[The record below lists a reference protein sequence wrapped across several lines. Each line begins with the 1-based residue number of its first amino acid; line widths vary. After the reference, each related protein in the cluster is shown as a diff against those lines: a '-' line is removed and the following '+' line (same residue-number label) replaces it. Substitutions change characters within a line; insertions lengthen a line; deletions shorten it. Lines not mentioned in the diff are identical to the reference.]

1 MDGTRHTEGSP
12 DVSAFAKPSVVSV
25 VLFPSFS
32 MMALASTTEPL
43 RAANLLSGKS
53 LYQWSL
59 VSVGAR
65 EVKSSSGF
73 RLTTDHADLN
83 LPPSDLTLVIAS
95 LEFDHLLQPSLLR
108 RLPMALGASK
118 AIGAVSHGSIVLARA
133 GLLDGYRCT
142 SHWDRLKEL
151 HDMHPKVH
159 STREVFCI
167 DRNRWTSSGG
177 TAAMDMMLALVR
189 AQHGQ
194 ALALNV
200 ANNFIHSRMR
210 QPGELQPMEVRWRY
224 GVKDRRLARAIGF
237 MEQSIESP
245 LPLSQIAELAG
256 LSTRQL
262 QRLFQGE
269 LQKPPEQFFIEMRL
283 RAALDLLQHTHDSI
297 GDIAQQCGFGNPSH
311 FARTFLHAFG
321 LRPGDVRRNDH
332 GVSVPAA

>member
-1 MDGTRHTEGSP
+1 
-12 DVSAFAKPSVVSV
+12 
-25 VLFPSFS
+25 
-32 MMALASTTEPL
+32 MALASTTEPL
-43 RAANLLSGKS
+43 RAANLLSGKT

-59 VSVGAR
+59 VSVGSR
-65 EVKSSSGF
+65 EVRSSSGF
-73 RLTTDHADLN
+73 RLTTDHSDLA

-108 RLPMALGASK
+108 RLPTALRASK

-142 SHWDRLKEL
+142 THWDRLKEL
-151 HDMHPKVH
+151 QEIRPNVR

-167 DRNRWTSSGG
+167 DRSRWTSSGG

-245 LPLSQIAELAG
+245 LPLSQVAELAG

-262 QRLFQGE
+262 QRLFLAE
-269 LQKPPEQFFIEMRL
+269 LQKPPERFFIEVRL
-283 RAALDLLQHTHDSI
+283 RAAIDLLEHTDDSI

-311 FARTFLHAFG
+311 FARTFLSAFG
-321 LRPGDVRRNDH
+321 MRPGDMRRRAR
-332 GVSVPAA
+332 AADKPTS